1 MCELFIGSEGDKWVS
16 RTKSLRIDG
25 VATSIRMEN
34 FFWAILSEIA
44 ARDHM
49 TTNQLITKLYLE
61 AVDADHDL
69 GNFTSFLRVCVG
81 RYLSLIADDEIER
94 DDETEL
100 SSVDAPALLKREAER
115 DQRRSNHINNE
126 NIDLRFSQRSSG
138 QTVKALN

>member
-44 ARDHM
+44 VRDHM

-61 AVDADHDL
+61 AMVADHDL
-69 GNFTSFLRVCVG
+69 GNFTSFLRVCAG

-100 SSVDAPALLKREAER
+100 STVDAKALLKREAER
-115 DQRRSNHINNE
+115 DQRRSNHMNNE
-126 NIDLRFSQRSSG
+126 NINLRYSG
-138 QTVKALN
+138 NTPDQTAKALN

>member
-25 VATSIRMEN
+25 VATSIRIEN

-61 AVDADHDL
+61 AMDADHDL
-69 GNFTSFLRVCVG
+69 GNFTSFLRVCAG

-94 DDETEL
+94 DDQTEL
-100 SSVDAPALLKREAER
+100 SNVDAKALLKREAER
-115 DQRRSNHINNE
+115 DQRRSDNIGAKNIN
-126 NIDLRFSQRSSG
+126 LRYSERGST
-138 QTVKALN
+138 QTAKALN

>member
-49 TTNQLITKLYLE
+49 TTNQ
-61 AVDADHDL
+61 
-69 GNFTSFLRVCVG
+69 FSPPFLTFCVPEC
-81 RYLSLIADDEIER
+81 LN
-94 DDETEL
+94 
-100 SSVDAPALLKREAER
+100 
-115 DQRRSNHINNE
+115 SNPN
-126 NIDLRFSQRSSG
+126 
-138 QTVKALN
+138 

>member
-1 MCELFIGSEGDKWVS
+1 MCELFIGSESEKWVS

-44 ARDHM
+44 KRDHM

-61 AVDADHDL
+61 AMDADHDL
-69 GNFTSFLRVCVG
+69 GNFTSFLRVCAG
-81 RYLSLIADDEIER
+81 RYLSLIADDEIAR

-100 SSVDAPALLKREAER
+100 STVDAPALLKREAER
-115 DQRRSNHINNE
+115 DQRRSKSMSAE
-126 NIDLRFSQRSSG
+126 DIDIQYADEKSSFAS
-138 QTVKALN
+138 KALN

>member
-44 ARDHM
+44 VRDHM

-61 AVDADHDL
+61 AMDADHDL
-69 GNFTSFLRVCVG
+69 GNFTSFLRVCAG

-94 DDETEL
+94 DDQTEL
-100 SSVDAPALLKREAER
+100 SNVDAKALLKREAER
-115 DQRRSNHINNE
+115 DQRRSNNISSDDIN
-126 NIDLRFSQRSSG
+126 LRYSERSSL
-138 QTVKALN
+138 QAAKALN

>member
-25 VATSIRMEN
+25 VATSIRIEN

-61 AVDADHDL
+61 AMDADHDL
-69 GNFTSFLRVCVG
+69 GNFTSFLRVCAG

-94 DDETEL
+94 DDQTEL
-100 SSVDAPALLKREAER
+100 SNVDAKALLKREAER
-115 DQRRSNHINNE
+115 DQRRSDNIGAKNINLQYSE
-126 NIDLRFSQRSSG
+126 RGST
-138 QTVKALN
+138 QTAKALN

>member
-1 MCELFIGSEGDKWVS
+1 MCELFIGSESDKWVS
-16 RTKSLRIDG
+16 RTKSLRIEG

-44 ARDHM
+44 VRDHM

-61 AVDADHDL
+61 AMDDDHDL
-69 GNFTSFLRVCVG
+69 GNFTSFLRVCAG

-100 SSVDAPALLKREAER
+100 STVDAPALLKREAER
-115 DQRRSNHINNE
+115 DQRRSKTMSAEDIEIQYADEH
-126 NIDLRFSQRSSG
+126 SSFAS
-138 QTVKALN
+138 KPLN

>member
-1 MCELFIGSEGDKWVS
+1 MCELFIGSESDKWVS

-44 ARDHM
+44 VRDHM

-61 AVDADHDL
+61 AMDADHDL
-69 GNFTSFLRVCVG
+69 GNFTSFLRVCAG
-81 RYLSLIADDEIER
+81 RYLSLIADDEIAR

-100 SSVDAPALLKREAER
+100 STVDAPALLKREAER
-115 DQRRSNHINNE
+115 DQRRSKSMSAE
-126 NIDLRFSQRSSG
+126 DIDIQYADEHSSFAS
-138 QTVKALN
+138 KALN

>member
-1 MCELFIGSEGDKWVS
+1 MCELFIGSESEKWVS

-44 ARDHM
+44 KRDHM

-61 AVDADHDL
+61 AMDADHDL
-69 GNFTSFLRVCVG
+69 GNFTSFLRVCAG
-81 RYLSLIADDEIER
+81 RYLSLIADDEIDR

-100 SSVDAPALLKREAER
+100 STVDAPALLKREAER
-115 DQRRSNHINNE
+115 DQRRSKNMSAEDVEIQYADE
-126 NIDLRFSQRSSG
+126 KSSFAS
-138 QTVKALN
+138 KALN

>member
-44 ARDHM
+44 VRDHM

-61 AVDADHDL
+61 AMDADHDL
-69 GNFTSFLRVCVG
+69 GNFTSFLRVCAG

-94 DDETEL
+94 DDQTEL
-100 SSVDAPALLKREAER
+100 SNVDAMALLKREAER
-115 DQRRSNHINNE
+115 DQRRSNNISSDDIN
-126 NIDLRFSQRSSG
+126 LRYSERSSL
-138 QTVKALN
+138 QAAKALN

>member
-44 ARDHM
+44 VRDHM

-61 AVDADHDL
+61 AMDADHDL
-69 GNFTSFLRVCVG
+69 GNFTSFLRVCAG

-100 SSVDAPALLKREAER
+100 STVDAKALLKREAER
-115 DQRRSNHINNE
+115 DQRRSDNIGAE
-126 NIDLRFSQRSSG
+126 NINLRYSG
-138 QTVKALN
+138 NTPDQTAKALN